1 MPALTSR
8 GQGYLCA
15 IAAPLCWSV
24 GGVVMRTVETGPW
37 EIVFW
42 RALAHSICMPLLLV
56 FVLRVPVMRD
66 LRNAGGFYMLSALMV
81 STTLILHVIAMTSTT
96 VANAL
101 LLQSVSPLIVALLAR
116 FVLGE
121 AVSAAS
127 WFAIA
132 LAFAGLGLVVGASL
146 GEGAL
151 AGKLAALAVAVAS
164 AINVTIIRKTR
175 ASLDLRSAQ
184 IPAALFATLVAFLL
198 CDPFQTSA
206 RDAWLLMGL
215 GFVQMTL
222 GINLFYSALRRLS
235 PVEVTLITLLEPI
248 LGPIWTWLAVGEVP
262 ATGTMVGGGVLLAAL
277 VLNTL
282 VAARAKAAA

>member
-1 MPALTSR
+1 MPALSSR
-8 GQGYLCA
+8 GQGYICA

-42 RALAHSICMPLLLV
+42 RALAHSVCMPLLLV
-56 FVLRVPVMRD
+56 FALRVPVMRD
-66 LRNAGGFYMLSALMV
+66 LRNAGGFYMLSAAMV
-81 STTLILHVIAMTSTT
+81 STTLILHVLAMTSTT

-151 AGKLAALAVAVAS
+151 AGKFAALAVAVAS
-164 AINVTIIRKTR
+164 AINVTVIRKTR

-184 IPAALFATLVAFLL
+184 IPAAVFAASIAFLL
-198 CDPFQTSA
+198 GDPFATSA
-206 RDAWLLMGL
+206 GDAWLLMGL
-215 GFVQMTL
+215 GFVQMTV

-235 PVEVTLITLLEPI
+235 PVEVTLIALLEPV
-248 LGPIWTWLAVGEVP
+248 LGPLWTWMAVGEVP
-262 ATGTMVGGGVLLAAL
+262 AQGTLVGGGVLLAAL
-277 VLNTL
+277 AFNTL
-282 VAARAKAAA
+282 VTARAGVRA